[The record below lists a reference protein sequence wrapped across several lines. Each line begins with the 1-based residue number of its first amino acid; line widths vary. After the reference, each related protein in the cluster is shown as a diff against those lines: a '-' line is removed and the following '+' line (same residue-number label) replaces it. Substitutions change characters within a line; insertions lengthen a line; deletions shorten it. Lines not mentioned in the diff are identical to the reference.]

1 MAKPSK
7 KKKAK
12 RVKTPLAASGRKA
25 SKRAAKPGAQTK
37 PKRKNVVRTAKRG
50 LSVAEEQDAKAKV
63 KRDAKAREKRA
74 HKAAAARTAKG
85 KAKREAEAKK
95 KRAAEAAAARTAKAK
110 AKREA
115 EAKKKRAAE
124 AAAARTAKAK
134 AKREAEA
141 KKKRVAEAAATR
153 APKAK
158 AKREAEAKKKR
169 EAKEKKRRAAKAE
182 AKQDTQAEGKQTPVA
197 EIGPAHDQSSTAQSK
212 PRYYITTAIAYPN
225 GPPHIGYGYEV
236 ITTDAIARFKRLDG
250 YDVFFLT
257 GRSEE
262 HTSEL
267 QSRGLIS
274 HAV

>member
-115 EAKKKRAAE
+115 EAKKKR
-124 AAAARTAKAK
+124 
-134 AKREAEA
+134 
-141 KKKRVAEAAATR
+141 VAEAAATR

-158 AKREAEAKKKR
+158 AKREAEAKKK
-169 EAKEKKRRAAKAE
+169 RAAKAE

-257 GRSEE
+257 GTDEHGIKIAQTAAKDGITPKQLVDRNTARS
-262 HTSEL
+262 
-267 QSRGLIS
+267 
-274 HAV
+274 